1 MRKSKLTKLTKGIA
15 LLLFT
20 AMLSSCEDMVV
31 LNSKGPIGRSEA
43 ELIYV
48 SFGLMLIVV
57 LPVFVM
63 TFWFA
68 IRYRDS
74 NKKATYKPDWAHS
87 NKIEF
92 VVWTVP
98 IIIIVILSFLT
109 WKSTN
114 ELDPYKPIESKVKPL
129 VVDVISL
136 DWNWLFVYP
145 EDSVATLNELV
156 IESGRPV
163 SFRLTSQTVMT
174 SLFIPQLG
182 SQMYAMAGMRTKLN
196 LMADE
201 PGTYV
206 GRNLEYSGNGYHTMN
221 FKVLAKT
228 SEEFKTWLKTAKASS
243 DTLTMAQYEEIS
255 KPKEGHPVKVYASI
269 VPDLFDKV
277 MAPFM
282 DWMSCHEMKMDESS
296 QKEECE
302 CSDKQMGKCHDKADS
317 ESQDMKKD
325 CPEMGKSC
333 HDMDN
338 KKMEGKK

>member
-1 MRKSKLTKLTKGIA
+1 MRKSKLTKLTKGIV
-15 LLLFT
+15 LLLLT
-20 AMLSSCEDMVV
+20 AMMSGCKDMVV

-74 NKKATYKPDWAHS
+74 NKKATYKPNWAHS

-109 WKSTN
+109 WKSTK
-114 ELDPYKPIESKVKPL
+114 ELDPYKPIESNVKPL
-129 VVDVISL
+129 EVDVISL

-174 SLFIPQLG
+174 SFFIPQLG
-182 SQMYAMAGMRTKLN
+182 SQMYAMAGMRTRLN
-196 LMADE
+196 LMADV
-201 PGTYV
+201 PGTYM
-206 GRNLEYSGNGYHTMN
+206 GRNLEYSGNGYHKMN

-228 SEEFKTWLKTAKASS
+228 PEDFKAWLKTAKTTS

-255 KPKEGHPVKVYASI
+255 KPKAGHPVKVYASI

-282 DWMSCHEMKMDESS
+282 DWMNCHEMKMDGCSHEGA
-296 QKEECE
+296 CE
-302 CSDKQMGKCHDKADS
+302 CSDKQMDKCHDKTGC
-317 ESQDMKKD
+317 ECPDMKKD
-325 CPEMGKSC
+325 SPEMGKSC

-338 KKMEGKK
+338 KKMEDNK